1 VRRAAAVA
9 LTLALAA
16 VVTGLLLGRGG
27 GGDKAVAHVGGEP
40 ITKHQLDA
48 VVEHFRLE
56 AKAEGTEFPAEESA
70 AFQRTRN
77 RLVGLLVYRTEL
89 RQAARRLDVQ
99 VSRVQVL
106 KRMAAASTNEEEG
119 TGRDAFDYGSAEA
132 QLLYEAIFRKVTRGV
147 TAPKPA
153 ELAAR
158 RNETMSRYVA
168 RLRRE
173 TRVRYEPGYGP
184 GS

>member
-9 LTLALAA
+9 LTLVLA
-16 VVTGLLLGRGG
+16 VLVTGLLVGRGG
-27 GGDKAVAHVGGEP
+27 GDKTVAHVGGEA
-40 ITKHQLDA
+40 ITEDQLDA

-56 AKAEGTEFPAEESA
+56 AKAEGTTFPDEGSP
-70 AFQRTRN
+70 AFRRIQS
-77 RLVGLLVYRTEL
+77 RLLGLLVYRAEL
-89 RQAARRLDVQ
+89 RQAARRLGVE

-106 KRMAAASTNEEEG
+106 KRMGASSADEEAS
-119 TGRDAFDYGSAEA
+119 RDAFEYGSAEA
-132 QLLYEAIFRKVTRGV
+132 QLLFEAIFRKVTRGV
-147 TAPKPA
+147 TAPTQA

-158 RNETMSRYVA
+158 RNEAMARYVG

-173 TRVRYEPGYGP
+173 TKVRYEPGFGP

>member
-16 VVTGLLLGRGG
+16 VVTGLLLGRDGG
-27 GGDKAVAHVGGEP
+27 GSDKAVAHVGGEA

-56 AKAEGTEFPAEESA
+56 AKAEGVAFPAEDSA
-70 AFQRTRN
+70 AFRRIRN

-89 RQAARRLDVQ
+89 RQAARRLGVV
-99 VSRVQVL
+99 VSRLQVL
-106 KRMAAASTNEEEG
+106 KRMGASSTDEEA
-119 TGRDAFDYGSAEA
+119 GRDAFDYGSAEA

-147 TAPKPA
+147 KAPARA

-158 RNETMSRYVA
+158 RNEAMNRYVA

-173 TRVRYEPGYGP
+173 TRVRYEPGFGP
-184 GS
+184 SS

>member
-1 VRRAAAVA
+1 MVALVLAVA
-9 LTLALAA
+9 AL
-16 VVTGLLLGRGG
+16 VTGLLVGRGG
-27 GGDKAVAHVGGEP
+27 SGDAKAVAHVGGDE
-40 ITKHQLDA
+40 ITKRQLDA

-56 AKAEGTEFPAEESA
+56 AKEEGTTFPAEGSS
-70 AFQRTRN
+70 AFQRIQR
-77 RLVGLLVYRTEL
+77 RLVGLLVYRAEL
-89 RQAARRLDVQ
+89 RQAARRLGVE

-106 KRMAAASTNEEEG
+106 KRMGASSGEEE

-147 TAPKPA
+147 TAPTRA

-158 RNETMSRYVA
+158 RNEAMSRYVG
-168 RLRRE
+168 RVRRE
-173 TRVRYEPGYGP
+173 TKVRYEPGFGP